1 MRRSTIQR
9 SFAASALIVAASAAL
24 AFGVAR
30 LRREPP
36 REVEAVAS
44 LPSSSSPA
52 SIVQGQ
58 NSVRSTAQIT
68 TNVASGAI
76 STNLP
81 GDAKTPVF
89 DVVRIDSTGDAVIAG
104 GATPGAIVEL
114 LRDGKVEGRV
124 TADRTGQFVMT
135 PARLPIG
142 EYRLTLRSTQADG
155 KQAHSKQSVAV
166 ALQPPEKEHTTVA
179 LRTPDNKGGGDANVS
194 YRSLPPLTPVQASV
208 ATTAV
213 HRSSHRHIGH
223 HFHVP

>member
-76 STNLP
+76 STNPATQKRLCSMSSALIRP
-81 GDAKTPVF
+81 VTLSLRAVPRRVQSWNYCVMAKSRVASPPIEPV
-89 DVVRIDSTGDAVIAG
+89 
-104 GATPGAIVEL
+104 
-114 LRDGKVEGRV
+114 
-124 TADRTGQFVMT
+124 
-135 PARLPIG
+135 
-142 EYRLTLRSTQADG
+142 
-155 KQAHSKQSVAV
+155 
-166 ALQPPEKEHTTVA
+166 
-179 LRTPDNKGGGDANVS
+179 
-194 YRSLPPLTPVQASV
+194 
-208 ATTAV
+208 
-213 HRSSHRHIGH
+213 SS
-223 HFHVP
+223 